1 MAGEFNEL
9 ASACEA
15 SNASYSNYYLSLA
28 TVINFTAFSPVTC
41 QVRQR
46 TLPPI
51 GQTLSALIGMTFLVV
66 FCLIILS
73 AF

>member
-15 SNASYSNYYLSLA
+15 VDASYSNYYLSLA
-28 TVINFTAFSPVTC
+28 AVISFTAFSPVTC

-51 GQTLSALIGMTFLVV
+51 GQTLSAFTGMTFLVV
-66 FCLIILS
+66 FC
-73 AF
+73 

>member
-1 MAGEFNEL
+1 MAGEFNQL
-9 ASACEA
+9 AAACEA
-15 SNASYSNYYLSLA
+15 ADASYSNDYLSLA
-28 TVINFTAFSPVTC
+28 AVINFTAFSPVTC

-46 TLPPI
+46 TLPPM